1 MGQDS
6 SKGESMKKRFTEEQ
20 IVRILKEAEPGMA
33 ARDVCLKHNVSEQT
47 FYRWRTTYAGIQV
60 SDVKR
65 LKALD
70 MENDQLKKI
79 VAELTLDNRMLQDVN
94 SKKW

>member
-1 MGQDS
+1 
-6 SKGESMKKRFTEEQ
+6 
-20 IVRILKEAEPGMA
+20 MA
-33 ARDVCLKHNVSEQT
+33 ARDVCRKHNVSEQM
-47 FYRWRTTYAGIQV
+47 FYRWRAKYAGMQV

-65 LKALD
+65 LKELEQ
-70 MENDQLKKI
+70 ENDQFKKI